1 MTGNDF
7 LMEKRL
13 MELDPGLHRRV
24 SDSLFALRHV
34 LSRYLVYFPEYTDHA
49 ETHSMAVIEYCNNL
63 IGEKRIMEMNADELY
78 VLLMACYLHDIGM
91 GLFVKDYE
99 EFLEHI
105 DFGDYFE
112 THETI
117 SEREVIRAFHNDF
130 SACFIEKYYEVFDI
144 PTKEHVFA
152 IAQTA
157 RGHRKADLYDEQAYP
172 STLTFHNGNTVCL
185 PYLAAIIR
193 MGDEVNVAEDR
204 NSKILFNLDNYSTET
219 QRLENEKHRAIKRM
233 TIYPNRIELDVN
245 TKEQD
250 VFAAVSNLAIKLQ
263 RTLDYCREVVEH
275 RTPYEI
281 TQKKIVMNTIEEE
294 R

>member
-1 MTGNDF
+1 
-7 LMEKRL
+7 
-13 MELDPGLHRRV
+13 
-24 SDSLFALRHV
+24 
-34 LSRYLVYFPEYTDHA
+34 
-49 ETHSMAVIEYCNNL
+49 MAVIEYCNNL

-99 EFLEHI
+99 DFLEHI
-105 DFGDYFE
+105 DFGDYLE
-112 THETI
+112 THEKI

>member
-34 LSRYLVYFPEYTDHA
+34 LSRYLLYFPEYTDHA

-78 VLLMACYLHDIGM
+78 VVLMACYLHDIGM

-99 EFLEHI
+99 EFLEQI

-112 THETI
+112 IHENI
-117 SEREVIRAFHNDF
+117 SERDVIRAFHNDF
-130 SACFIEKYYEVFDI
+130 SACFIEKYYELFDI
-144 PTKEHVFA
+144 PTKEHAFA
-152 IAQTA
+152 IAQAA

-172 STLTFHNGNTVCL
+172 VSFSFDNGNTICL
-185 PYLAAIIR
+185 PYIAAIIR
-193 MGDEVNVAEDR
+193 LGDDVNVAEDR
-204 NSKILFNLDNYSTET
+204 NSKILFDPEKYSTEK
-219 QRLENEKHRAIKRM
+219 QRMENETHRAIKRM
-233 TIYPNRIELDVN
+233 TIYADKIKWDVK
-245 TKEQD
+245 TEAQD
-250 VFAAVSNLAIKLQ
+250 VLTAVSNLAIKLQ
-263 RTLDYCREVVEH
+263 RTLDYCRGVVAH

-281 TQKKIVMNTIEEE
+281 MQKKIVLNMIEEE